1 LGRNNWRGG
10 SMARDRGPHGERGP
24 RACNGGPLAEPPAEY
39 RGKAHGQGVKRL
51 SPLKLNAFLYEELA
65 NLSLNLKFVFFLQ
78 NKTLRPWPPAP

>member
-1 LGRNNWRGG
+1 
-10 SMARDRGPHGERGP
+10 MARDRGPHGERGP

-65 NLSLNLKFVFFLQ
+65 NLSLNLKFVFFCKIKHFVHGPPCPL
-78 NKTLRPWPPAP
+78 NPPIGGTL